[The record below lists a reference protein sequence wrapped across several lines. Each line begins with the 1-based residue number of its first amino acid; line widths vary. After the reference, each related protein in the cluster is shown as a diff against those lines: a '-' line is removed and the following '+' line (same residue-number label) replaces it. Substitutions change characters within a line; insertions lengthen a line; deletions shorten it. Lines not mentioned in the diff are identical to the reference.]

1 MFSSKIQGYAKM
13 RKKWQLFHAT
23 DFLSLMHPCFS
34 FCRIL
39 GIFPY
44 KINILT
50 FEASKPYYIMSS
62 VIICICCILN
72 LALIHDIFI
81 SKVMNFEDVIESL
94 ETLAFYT
101 ISGFVVSTTHV
112 LSGSR
117 MRLLQTIL
125 EISSKL
131 PSESYQKLSRLIHVK
146 DILGNILLIVQSSMF
161 VFNVQTFEL
170 TYLNVLDVI
179 FMMYLQLIMFQMTML
194 YINCLCVLKSCFKRI
209 NDNLVYMQKLLVKD
223 IKPRVSG
230 IIWHTQRNQFLLIE
244 LKTLKKQ
251 HLIISETLQM
261 MNITF
266 SPQLLATIVMS
277 LIETT
282 IELYFYVVRW
292 KDGVFISL
300 EWQFSGIFLAT
311 TVFYTM
317 KITLLVWACETGKN
331 QAQKISTTIHDVLN
345 STSDEQIK
353 NELQLFSLQILH
365 RKNIFS
371 IKAFTMDASLLTA
384 ACFKKIND
392 DLNYMQRLMTN
403 DMKSSVPS
411 LICSTQRNQIFL
423 IELKTLM
430 KQHLMINEIVR
441 LLNIIFSLQLLATV
455 IVTFVEITCELYHYI
470 VHWQG
475 EVIITFDRNFLD
487 TFLTSMT
494 HYVMKVILIVWAC
507 ETGKNQTREIG
518 ITIYDVLN
526 STRDKQIKGELQLF
540 SLQILHCKNTF
551 LTKGLA
557 MDATLLAAMVGGIT
571 TYMLILIQ
579 FLIAAHS
586 CDEKSGINITNNS
599 VI

>member
-1 MFSSKIQGYAKM
+1 
-13 RKKWQLFHAT
+13 
-23 DFLSLMHPCFS
+23 
-34 FCRIL
+34 
-39 GIFPY
+39 
-44 KINILT
+44 
-50 FEASKPYYIMSS
+50 
-62 VIICICCILN
+62 
-72 LALIHDIFI
+72 
-81 SKVMNFEDVIESL
+81 
-94 ETLAFYT
+94 
-101 ISGFVVSTTHV
+101 
-112 LSGSR
+112 
-117 MRLLQTIL
+117 MRLLQKIW

-131 PSESYQKLSRLIHVK
+131 LPSETYQKLSRLIHTK
-146 DILGNILLIVQSSMF
+146 DVLSVILTVAQEYMYFSKIRLLETNHWIVNCLITAF
-161 VFNVQTFEL
+161 I
-170 TYLNVLDVI
+170 TYL
-179 FMMYLQLIMFQMTML
+179 LQLEFHINML
-194 YINCLCVLKSCFKRI
+194 YVNCVCVLK
-209 NDNLVYMQKLLVKD
+209 
-223 IKPRVSG
+223 
-230 IIWHTQRNQFLLIE
+230 
-244 LKTLKKQ
+244 
-251 HLIISETLQM
+251 
-261 MNITF
+261 
-266 SPQLLATIVMS
+266 
-277 LIETT
+277 
-282 IELYFYVVRW
+282 
-292 KDGVFISL
+292 
-300 EWQFSGIFLAT
+300 
-311 TVFYTM
+311 
-317 KITLLVWACETGKN
+317 
-331 QAQKISTTIHDVLN
+331 
-345 STSDEQIK
+345 
-353 NELQLFSLQILH
+353 
-365 RKNIFS
+365 
-371 IKAFTMDASLLTA
+371 

-599 VI
+599 SKRKR